1 VKRIL
6 ILVFFT
12 SVFALWQSAACA
24 QTAASWIE
32 RGESLEQHKVYDE
45 AVKAYTKAI
54 ELDPGAAKAYLKRG
68 TARFAAKKT
77 NCTEALD
84 DLSEAIRLAPRNAEA
99 YYQRG
104 IVNYYLINNE
114 QGRRDMEAAAAL
126 GHAGAREWLE
136 KADKQGA
143 VSADTAILS
152 TPAIAVVHFDHN
164 SADITASYRAL
175 LAETVK
181 GMGDTSSSIM
191 VSGHADSTGTNEYN
205 RNLSMNRAAA
215 VKEYLVEHGGVSSER
230 ITVRAYGEEMPIASN
245 DTDEGRASNR
255 RVEISKD

>member
-1 VKRIL
+1 MKRIL

-12 SVFALWQSAACA
+12 SVFALWQSTAAA

-32 RGESLEQHKVYDE
+32 RGDSLEQQKVYDE

-54 ELDPGAAKAYLKRG
+54 ELNPGAAQAYLKRG
-68 TARFAAKKT
+68 AARFAAKKT

-84 DLSEAIRLAPRNAEA
+84 DLSRAIRLDPKNAEA

-114 QGRRDMEAAAAL
+114 QGRKDMEAAPAL
-126 GHAGAREWLE
+126 GHAGAREWLA

-143 VSADTAILS
+143 GATDTAALS

-164 SADITASYRAL
+164 SADIAASYRAL
-175 LAETVK
+175 LAETAK
-181 GMGDTSSSIM
+181 GMSDTPSPIV
-191 VSGHADSTGTNEYN
+191 VSGHTDSTGTSEYN

-215 VKEYLVEHGGVSSER
+215 VKEYLVEHGGVSSGR
-230 ITVRAYGEEMPIASN
+230 ITVKAYGEEMPVASN
-245 DTDEGRASNR
+245 DTDEGRAANR
-255 RVEISKD
+255 RVEITKD

>member
-1 VKRIL
+1 MKRIL

-32 RGESLEQHKVYDE
+32 RGDSLEQQKVYDE

-68 TARFAAKKT
+68 AARFAAKKT
-77 NCTEALD
+77 NCTEALE
-84 DLSEAIRLAPRNAEA
+84 DLSEAIRLAPKNAEA

-114 QGRRDMEAAAAL
+114 QGRKDMEAAAAL

-136 KADKQGA
+136 KADKKGA
-143 VSADTAILS
+143 EATDRLALS

-164 SADITASYRAL
+164 SADIAASYRAL

-181 GMGDTSSSIM
+181 GMGDTPSPIV
-191 VSGHADSTGTNEYN
+191 VSGHADSTGTIEYN
-205 RNLSMNRAAA
+205 RNLSMNRAVA
-215 VKEYLVEHGGVSSER
+215 VKEYLVEQGGLSSER
-230 ITVRAYGEEMPIASN
+230 ITVRSYGEEMPIASN
-245 DTDEGRASNR
+245 DTDEGRAANR
-255 RVEISKD
+255 RVEITKN